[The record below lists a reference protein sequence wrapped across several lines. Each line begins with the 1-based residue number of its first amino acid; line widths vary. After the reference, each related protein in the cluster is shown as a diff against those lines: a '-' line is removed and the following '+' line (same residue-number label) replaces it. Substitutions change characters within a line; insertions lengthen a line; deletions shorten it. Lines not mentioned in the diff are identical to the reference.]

1 MGKGGRKKRTYVKK
15 KIKCIGAKR
24 IKRAVVCKKVNPKRK
39 RKIRH
44 LMDQHALQAAIEEAK
59 AQIKAELALLTG
71 MQGDHGPQGERGTD
85 GTAGLPG
92 IPGPQGLQ
100 GVQGPPGTSG
110 PRGPEGPQGVQ
121 GLPGQPGGP
130 GPQGASGMQGAP
142 GAPGIQGPAG
152 PEGPEGPQGPPGPVV
167 IPGVTVLP
175 TAARYFYEPETD
187 LDLTESAAV
196 AASQFTN
203 DEGDPVAD
211 FSTLGPNSFS
221 NLYINGIIQPGNSY
235 SINPSEL
242 YFPSQNTT
250 IYAGTPIVLETVQ
263 LTANITV

>member
-1 MGKGGRKKRTYVKK
+1 MGKGGKTKRTYVKK

-24 IKRAVVCKKVNPKRK
+24 IKRSVTCRMGSHRRK
-39 RKIRH
+39 RKIRTRI
-44 LMDQHALQAAIEEAK
+44 DQYALQAAIEEAK

-71 MQGDHGPQGERGTD
+71 MRGDHGPQGERGTD

-100 GVQGPPGTSG
+100 GMPGPPGTAG
-110 PRGPEGPQGVQ
+110 LRGPEGPQGVQ

-142 GAPGIQGPAG
+142 GSPGIQGPAG

-175 TAARYFYEPETD
+175 TAARYFYQPETD
-187 LDLTESAAV
+187 LDLTASAAV

-203 DEGDPVAD
+203 DEGDAVAD

-242 YFPSQNTT
+242 YFPPQSTT

>member
-1 MGKGGRKKRTYVKK
+1 MGKGGKTKRTYVMK
-15 KIKCIGAKR
+15 KIRRIGAKR
-24 IKRAVVCKKVNPKRK
+24 IKKTVVCKMGSHSRK
-39 RKIRH
+39 RKVRTWIDH
-44 LMDQHALQAAIEEAK
+44 HALQAAIEEAK

-71 MQGDHGPQGERGTD
+71 MQGIHGPQGERGTD

-92 IPGPQGLQ
+92 IPGPQGIQ
-100 GVQGPPGTSG
+100 GVQGLSGTAG
-110 PRGPEGPQGVQ
+110 LRGPEGPQGIQ

-130 GPQGASGMQGAP
+130 GPQGAQGMQGAP

-175 TAARYFYEPETD
+175 TAARYFFEPEAD
-187 LDLTESAAV
+187 LDLTASVAV
-196 AASQFTN
+196 AATQFTN
-203 DEGDPVAD
+203 DEGDAVAD

-235 SINPSEL
+235 SINPTEL
-242 YFPSQNTT
+242 YFPPQNTT

-263 LTANITV
+263 LTANVTV